1 MKTAHMK
8 PVASRALITK
18 LIEKV
23 INKHK
28 SLKSN
33 SKFILWS
40 HYTFRV
46 IPHLLMLHKKPI

>member
-1 MKTAHMK
+1 MK

-23 INKHK
+23 IHKHK
-28 SLKSN
+28 SLKLN

-40 HYTFRV
+40 HYPFRV
-46 IPHLLMLHKKPI
+46 TPFVDVK